1 MSQVATETLRGIPE
15 IRRFFRTQ
23 TTPVYFV
30 SATAFNLLGMDR
42 WVRALRYIN
51 YYDSFDGHHPRV
63 FVPRD
68 RPHRAFDSIEEI
80 CNHLLAHK
88 ETHDLIGD
96 RGGKV
101 VFLMFDDE
109 TESLA
114 ADARARRRVPA
125 RGAAAPA
132 RLEDRD
138 DAHRRRGGCAERPQ
152 RPRPGL
158 DLRRAARAGCDGRRW
173 ATTWSCRR
181 RTATRARRR
190 SSSPPRPTGTSTPS
204 TWPARSSR

>member
-42 WVRALRYIN
+42 WVRALRYVN

-68 RPHRAFDSIEEI
+68 RPERAFDSIEEI

-88 ETHDLIGD
+88 ETHDLVGD
-96 RGGKV
+96 
-101 VFLMFDDE
+101 
-109 TESLA
+109 
-114 ADARARRRVPA
+114 
-125 RGAAAPA
+125 
-132 RLEDRD
+132 
-138 DAHRRRGGCAERPQ
+138 
-152 RPRPGL
+152 
-158 DLRRAARAGCDGRRW
+158 RAAR
-173 ATTWSCRR
+173 
-181 RTATRARRR
+181 
-190 SSSPPRPTGTSTPS
+190 SSS
-204 TWPARSSR
+204 